1 MAVLPIERLGS
12 PVLRRE
18 AEPVKDFGDDL
29 KTLVRDMFETMY
41 YAEGVGLA
49 APQIGRSLQLLVMDT
64 RNEVEPEAG
73 RLALVN
79 PRITQASRAT
89 ERGTEGCL
97 SIPGVDEQVDR
108 ALQIVVEGQDVDGR
122 EIELVAEGFT
132 ARVLQHEIDHLN
144 GVLFIDRLSPLKR
157 ELLLSRYRKLE
168 EEE

>member
-18 AEPVKDFGDDL
+18 ADPVKDFGDDL

-168 EEE
+168 EDE